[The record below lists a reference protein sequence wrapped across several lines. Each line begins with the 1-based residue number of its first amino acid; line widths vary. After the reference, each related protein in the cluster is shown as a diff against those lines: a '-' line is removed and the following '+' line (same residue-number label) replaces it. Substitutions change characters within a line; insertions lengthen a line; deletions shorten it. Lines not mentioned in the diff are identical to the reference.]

1 MEQSYMNNGGYAAI
15 LWNIIAIYIHNMRMT
30 DIQWITKQNFLCM
43 VCVSVC
49 MFCLPSDSFSDV
61 GQILNHTIHMRNM
74 IPIHDYS
81 QYYHNI
87 TVNTA
92 KSF

>member
-1 MEQSYMNNGGYAAI
+1 MNNGGYAEI
-15 LWNIIAIYIHNMRMT
+15 LWNIIGIYIHNMRMIY
-30 DIQWITKQNFLCM
+30 IQWISEQNFLCM

-49 MFCLPSDSFSDV
+49 LFCLPLSDSFSDV

-74 IPIHDYS
+74 IPLHDY
-81 QYYHNI
+81 YHKM

-92 KSF
+92 ESF